1 MCNCFSIQYSTIL
14 GNIMSFLFYIL
25 SAFLYFH
32 ILIII
37 IIPIG
42 IELTFSKK
50 DAKSKN
56 PKLVGV
62 DKLFWVYAISLLGFV
77 FFEAST
83 TFLISFIV
91 SFLLAHKAFFTSL
104 EIYKDAYEFL
114 RDSIKKKRA

>member
-1 MCNCFSIQYSTIL
+1 
-14 GNIMSFLFYIL
+14 MSFLFYIL